1 MNATSGADH
10 APSSGGVH
18 GVSPTDVPATNLV
31 SFDEN
36 MISRLR
42 ATGDALVCRLLEGAT
57 PLPFA
62 FDDLFLL
69 ITGDDLSLPDDLAV
83 RIATHPKASVATREN
98 LAHRTASPEVLTC
111 LAADKDPYVVLAVAR
126 NTATPGAA
134 LQATGREA
142 ANSYAQCQQSDTY
155 RDAFLAVCV
164 SVTVHES
171 APPATVRSLITDSG
185 DIGTACRD
193 IVFAPFSR
201 PSDAAFEALAL
212 YLRDAAPNPTG
223 TDTQLA
229 TLLRVHKRC
238 PAWFSA
244 PHGAATGTAVDL

>member
-1 MNATSGADH
+1 M
-10 APSSGGVH
+10 H

-31 SFDEN
+31 SFDEKT
-36 MISRLR
+36 ISRLR

-62 FDDLFLL
+62 FADYSDDTDLTRAFDDLFLQ
-69 ITGDDLSLPDDLAV
+69 ITDDDLSLPDDLAV

-164 SVTVHES
+164 SVTIHES

-193 IVFAPFSR
+193 KVFAPFSR